1 MSTPLQISRL
11 QRSRRQW
18 LLRSAGVVVGLCIAP
33 SCADRRAASVDPTQG
48 AKQALVPVA
57 EIPVDFLARQRLS
70 GRMGEHDLHSEVI
83 LQKQGDVLTLL
94 GLTPFATKA
103 FSLVQRGVETEFTS
117 FVEVAL
123 PFPPE
128 LMLADIHRTLFVGI
142 DGKGSDDGHRRL
154 RLKGERIDETW
165 QQGRLLGRVFRRR
178 RGRPKGLIVI
188 DYGEG
193 MSAWKPPPKITIDN
207 QRLGYQVTIETVVYQ
222 PLVGSESP

>member
-1 MSTPLQISRL
+1 MSTSSHSSPLQISR
-11 QRSRRQW
+11 RAW
-18 LLRSAGVVVGLCIAP
+18 LLSGAGAAVGLCVTP
-33 SCADRRAASVDPTQG
+33 SCAHRSASVDPVQE
-48 AKQALVPVA
+48 AKLALVPVA

-83 LQKQGDVLTLL
+83 LQKQGEVLTLL
-94 GLTPFATKA
+94 GLTPFGTKA
-103 FSLVQRGVETEFTS
+103 FSLVQRGIDTEFTA
-117 FVEVAL
+117 FIEVVL

-142 DGKGSDDGHRRL
+142 GAQGSPDGHRRL

-165 QQGRLLGRVFRRR
+165 LGGKLRGRVYRRR

-193 MSAWKPPPKITIDN
+193 MSAWTPPPKITIDN

-222 PLVGSESP
+222 PLVRSESP

>member
-1 MSTPLQISRL
+1 MSSVSPTTGS
-11 QRSRRQW
+11 QRSRRSW
-18 LLRSAGVVVGLCIAP
+18 LLTGAGAALGLWLLP
-33 SCADRRAASVDPTQG
+33 SCAHRRSAAADPSQG

-94 GLTPFATKA
+94 GLTPFGTKA
-103 FSLVQRGVETEFTS
+103 FSLVQRGVDTEFTS
-117 FVEVAL
+117 FMEVEL

-142 DGKGSDDGHRRL
+142 DEQGSVDGHRRL
-154 RLKGERIDETW
+154 RMRGERIDETW
-165 QQGRLLGRVFRRR
+165 QNGQLQGRVYKRR

-193 MSAWKPPPKITIDN
+193 MSAWTPPPKITIDN

-222 PLVGSESP
+222 PLASSDGP